1 MGEKQKRPNKGPFFV
16 THRIERVKRGGGKG
30 HIYFRGCGS
39 SILRTY
45 YDVLPTKSVTYY
57 STFSPHKSD
66 KQSHQYK
73 VDYNI
78 KCSVVLTYSWQILN
92 NDKSLY
98 LKLGTLD
105 PKCFYVIGS
114 WNCVTLFL
122 ILNATIFLLQ
132 KVIITFLQK
141 PTLKNGLLQSLIL
154 IGL

>member
-39 SILRTY
+39 SILRTLLRRITHKKCY
-45 YDVLPTKSVTYY
+45 LL
-57 STFSPHKSD
+57 SPHKSD

-78 KCSVVLTYSWQILN
+78 KCSVVPPTYSWQILN

-98 LKLGTLD
+98 LNRYPWPKMFLCNRFLKLCD
-105 PKCFYVIGS
+105 IISYMKCNNFFAS
-114 WNCVTLFL
+114 KSHHH
-122 ILNATIFLLQ
+122 ILAKNLLW
-132 KVIITFLQK
+132 KRV
-141 PTLKNGLLQSLIL
+141 PTLACCNH
-154 IGL
+154 